1 MFYLSTAPPE
11 PAVKNRNMV
20 ISLGKEERINCSVA
34 ASPKP
39 DFKWLLDSSPLPESS
54 WTSSYDDIM
63 GISTLAFEFEKNHLN
78 SNCEISLACVATNSY
93 GTSEHHF
100 TLVPAAELVCSSD
113 ENKATKTASPTP
125 SPHPPV
131 VTNDPQLDRSKGSD
145 SSDGEMSDTTFKI
158 IIGSIT
164 VAATVIVIGIVIL
177 LVYFMK
183 HFCRGKK

>member
-11 PAVKNRNMV
+11 PAVKNRNVV
-20 ISLGKEERINCSVA
+20 ISLGKEQRINCSVA

-39 DFKWLLDSSPLPESS
+39 DFKWFLNSSPLPESS
-54 WTSSYDDIM
+54 WTSSYDDVM
-63 GISTLAFEFEKNHLN
+63 GISTLVFKFEKNHLN
-78 SNCEISLACVATNSY
+78 SNCEISVACVATNSY

-100 TLVPAAELVCSSD
+100 TLVPAAKLVCS
-113 ENKATKTASPTP
+113 KATKTISPTP
-125 SPHPPV
+125 NSNPPV
-131 VTNDPQLDRSKGSD
+131 VSNDPQLDRSKGSD
-145 SSDGEMSDTTFKI
+145 SSDGKMSDTTFKI

>member
-11 PAVKNRNMV
+11 PAVKNRNVV
-20 ISLGKEERINCSVA
+20 ISLGKEQRINCSVA
-34 ASPKP
+34 ASPQP
-39 DFKWLLDSSPLPESS
+39 DFKWLLNSSHLPESS
-54 WTSSYDDIM
+54 WTSSYDDVM
-63 GISTLAFEFEKNHLN
+63 GISTLTFEFEENHLN
-78 SNCEISLACVATNSY
+78 SNCEISVACVATNSY

-100 TLVPAAELVCSSD
+100 TLAPADELVCSS
-113 ENKATKTASPTP
+113 TKTASSTP
-125 SPHPPV
+125 SSNPPV
-131 VTNDPQLDRSKGSD
+131 ITNDPQLDRSKGSD
-145 SSDGEMSDTTFKI
+145 SSDGKMSDTTFKI